1 LICQLQIHQT
11 PLYFGVW
18 QIDSSVSLC
27 ATRTSVGAF
36 FMASKL
42 IKTLSTVAFASII
55 ALSTSV
61 VDAKKFGGGKSVG
74 SQRDTSAQRQSA
86 APTAT
91 PGAPAAAAAA
101 APAAAG
107 AAAKTGM
114 AKWAGPIAGIAAAVG
129 LGYLFSQ
136 MGAGGFLGFMLI
148 AILLI
153 VGLGFLARNMMKK
166 QASSAN
172 GAPMQANGAPMQA
185 NGAPMQYQTPQGEP
199 MNRAPLGGAISGGAA
214 VAAASGLAGGFGIP
228 AGFDKAG
235 FEDNAKKQFMALQAA
250 NDKGDLDAVRDFS
263 TDEFYNQIAKDV
275 IAGNKDATQV
285 DELNAELLGIE
296 TDRGNYWAS
305 VQFTGKMRE
314 DGVMLASP
322 FTETWNLV
330 KPVDGSKG
338 WLLAGIQQA

>member
-1 LICQLQIHQT
+1 
-11 PLYFGVW
+11 
-18 QIDSSVSLC
+18 
-27 ATRTSVGAF
+27 
-36 FMASKL
+36 MASKL
-42 IKTLSTVAFASII
+42 IKTISTVAFASII
-55 ALSTSV
+55 AFSTSV

-74 SQRDTSAQRQSA
+74 SQRDSVTQRQSG
-86 APTAT
+86 APTAA
-91 PGAPAAAAAA
+91 PAAVPAAAAAA

-136 MGAGGFLGFMLI
+136 LGAGGFLGFMLI

-166 QASSAN
+166 QAAS
-172 GAPMQANGAPMQA
+172 A
-185 NGAPMQYQTPQGEP
+185 NGAPMQYQAPQAEP
-199 MNRAPLGGAISGGAA
+199 FDRAPLGGAVGGAA
-214 VAAASGLAGGFGIP
+214 GAAASGLAGGFGIP
-228 AGFDKAG
+228 AGFDKVG
-235 FEDNAKKQFMALQAA
+235 FEENAKKQFMSLQAA

-296 TDRGNYWAS
+296 TERGHYWAS

-314 DGVMLASP
+314 DGMVLASP
-322 FTETWNLV
+322 FTETWNLM

-338 WLLAGIQQA
+338 WLLAGIQQG

>member
-1 LICQLQIHQT
+1 
-11 PLYFGVW
+11 
-18 QIDSSVSLC
+18 
-27 ATRTSVGAF
+27 
-36 FMASKL
+36 MASKL
-42 IKTLSTVAFASII
+42 IKTLSTIAFASII
-55 ALSTSV
+55 ALSTSI

-74 SQRDTSAQRQSA
+74 AQRDSVTQRQSG
-86 APTAT
+86 APTAAPAT
-91 PGAPAAAAAA
+91 PNAAAATAAPAA

-114 AKWAGPIAGIAAAVG
+114 AKWAGPIAGIAAALG

-136 MGAGGFLGFMLI
+136 MGAAGFLGF
-148 AILLI
+148 LLVAVLLL

-166 QASSAN
+166 QAS
-172 GAPMQANGAPMQA
+172 A
-185 NGAPMQYQTPQGEP
+185 NGAPMQYQAPQAEP
-199 MNRAPLGGAISGGAA
+199 AYREPVSGALGGAGAVGG
-214 VAAASGLAGGFGIP
+214 AAASGLAGGFGIP
-228 AGFDKAG
+228 AGFDKVG

-250 NDKGDLDAVRDFS
+250 NDKGDLDAVRDFT

-296 TDRGNYWAS
+296 TERNNYWAS

-314 DGVMLASP
+314 DGMVMSSP
-322 FTETWNLV
+322 FVETWNLV

-338 WLLAGIQQA
+338 WLLAGIQQG